1 MEKTTDFDI
10 MSYWFRHYLRAT
22 NWFYSFPTMIFQLF
36 FNVKPLYSCLTLSI
50 VRSSAVM
57 ACAISV
63 SAPDSLHSTPSQFTP
78 TNSHL
83 HINILEYNTP
93 TPDSRRTFCSIYSSG
108 GTDTSVSCTLTV
120 EAKSV
125 QDCLFPH
132 IVCLQWL
139 RYPDCVCILFFMY
152 FQFKKFRFGNSA

>member
-63 SAPDSLHSTPSQFTP
+63 SAPYSLHSTPSQFTP

-83 HINILEYNTP
+83 HINILEYDTP
-93 TPDSRRTFCSIYSSG
+93 TPDSRRTF
-108 GTDTSVSCTLTV
+108 
-120 EAKSV
+120 
-125 QDCLFPH
+125 
-132 IVCLQWL
+132 
-139 RYPDCVCILFFMY
+139 
-152 FQFKKFRFGNSA
+152 FQFILLAARIQVCPAR